1 MHPFSLNDLS
11 DFIKV
16 TKKGLEVELNEGNYD
31 ELVEIMGYLMAVKD
45 RQSNTDNMFEP
56 LKHTIELLLCYDQ
69 QMSDDIHQ
77 QLEVKQSVVSC
88 CSV

>member
-1 MHPFSLNDLS
+1 M
-11 DFIKV
+11 
-16 TKKGLEVELNEGNYD
+16 ELNEGNYD